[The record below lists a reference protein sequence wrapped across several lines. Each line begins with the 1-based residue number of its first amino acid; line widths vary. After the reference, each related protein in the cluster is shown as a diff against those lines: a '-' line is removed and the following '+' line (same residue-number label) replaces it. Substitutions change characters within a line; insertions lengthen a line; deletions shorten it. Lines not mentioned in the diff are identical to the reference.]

1 MITPVRS
8 DGQGE
13 EHTDALKRKQEID
26 GEPHQEFESLP
37 CTSSSQNIVYK

>member
-13 EHTDALKRKQEID
+13 EHTDALKRKQEIE